1 MPTQQ
6 PAPTVDSALRI
17 STVIWGAMIVTQGLF
32 VVLTLIQPKREAEPA
47 DPMIGYALLGVGL
60 MVAVASYVVK
70 GQLLAK
76 AAAKR
81 ELQSVQ
87 AAMVVAFAM
96 CETVG
101 ILGIVTF
108 FVFGFKYYLVFFVIS
123 VLALVGHMPRRP
135 QFEAAAAPKPIL

>member
-6 PAPTVDSALRI
+6 PVPTVDSALRI

-32 VVLTLIQPKREAEPA
+32 VVLTFIQPKRETEPA
-47 DPMIGYALLGVGL
+47 DPTMGYALLAVAL
-60 MVAVASYVVK
+60 MVAVTSYVIK

-81 ELQSVQ
+81 ELQAVQ
-87 AAMVVAFAM
+87 AAMVVCFAM

-101 ILGIVTF
+101 ILGIITF
-108 FVFGFKYYLVFFVIS
+108 FVFGFKYYLAFFGIS
-123 VLALVGHMPRRP
+123 VLALLGHMPRRA